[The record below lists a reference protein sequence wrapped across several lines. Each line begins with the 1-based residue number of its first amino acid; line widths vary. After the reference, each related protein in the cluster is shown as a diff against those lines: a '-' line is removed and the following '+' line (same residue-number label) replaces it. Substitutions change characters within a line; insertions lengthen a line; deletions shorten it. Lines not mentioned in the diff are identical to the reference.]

1 MKKHLFKPY
10 HRTRLSY
17 WNTIAA
23 EWHSIKSDKAVVS
36 TFLAVTVILLF
47 VYAYVYSNEVIY
59 DVPVAV
65 VNQDATKTSRDY
77 IEMLNASSGIKTMLN
92 YTDLQ
97 EAKHAYYSK
106 KVMGIVIVP
115 KDFEKNI
122 RNGRPTAI
130 STYAD
135 ASNMIFYKKVLG
147 NVSITNGYFN
157 AGIGIKKSM
166 AQGNP
171 MTAAKQNQNPIQAI
185 STSLFNTS
193 SGYATY
199 IIPILTGLIIQ
210 LVILMGIGILYG
222 SRKEDKKIRTDF
234 PRLLHKGGTIP
245 VLLGKASLYSLIF
258 AVIIPIQ
265 IGIIFTIFSIPV
277 RSSLLT
283 IYAFLIPYIFSVVF
297 LGIAISS
304 LFKRREESIV
314 FLVLISVPSLMLSG
328 LSYPL
333 EGFSHFYQALAS
345 IIPSTS
351 GIEGFVKLTQMHASL
366 FEVTKEWLHL
376 WGLTLLYFIIAA
388 ISLKIRASNE
398 LQHLKNQ
405 HSILSIHHQK
415 QH

>member
-10 HRTRLSY
+10 HRTRVSY
-17 WNTIAA
+17 WNTVAT
-23 EWHSIKSDKAVVS
+23 EWQAIKSDKAVVS
-36 TFLAVTVILLF
+36 TFLAVTIILLF

-77 IEMLNASSGIKTMLN
+77 IEMLNASAGIKTITSF
-92 YTDLQ
+92 TDLQ
-97 EAKHAYYSK
+97 EAKHAYYAK
-106 KVMGIVIVP
+106 KVMGIVIIP
-115 KDFEKNI
+115 KDFEENI

-135 ASNMIFYKKVLG
+135 ASNMVFYKKVLG

-171 MTAAKQNQNPIQAI
+171 MAAAKQNQNPIQAI
-185 STSLFNTS
+185 SNSLFNTS

-210 LVILMGIGILYG
+210 LVILMGIGILFG

-234 PRLLHKGGTIP
+234 PRLLHKGGTVP

-277 RSSLLT
+277 RSSLFT
-283 IYAFLIPYIFSVVF
+283 IYGFLMPYIFSVVF

-333 EGFSHFYQALAS
+333 EGFSPFYQGLAS
-345 IIPSTS
+345 IIPSTA
-351 GIEGFVKLTQMHASL
+351 GIEGFVKLTQMHASIL
-366 FEVTKEWLHL
+366 EVTKEWLHL
-376 WGLTLLYFIIAA
+376 WGLTLFYFIIAA
-388 ISLKIRASNE
+388 ISLKIRAYNE

-405 HSILSIHHQK
+405 RPFQLFHHQK
-415 QH
+415 

>member
-1 MKKHLFKPY
+1 MKKKIYKPY
-10 HRTRLSY
+10 HRIKISY
-17 WNTIAA
+17 WNTIAT
-23 EWHSIKSDKAVVS
+23 EWNSIKSDKAVIS
-36 TFLAVTVILLF
+36 TFLAISIILLF
-47 VYAYVYSNEVIY
+47 VYTYVYSNEVILE
-59 DVPVAV
+59 VPVAV

-77 IEMLNASSGIKTMLN
+77 IEMLNASAGIKTI
-92 YTDLQ
+92 TSFADLQ
-97 EAKHAYYSK
+97 AAKHAYYSK
-106 KVMGIVIVP
+106 KVMGIVIIP

-135 ASNMIFYKKVLG
+135 ASNMVFYKKVLE

-166 AQGNP
+166 KQGNP
-171 MTAAKQNQNPIQAI
+171 ITAAKQNQAPIQAL
-185 STSLFNTS
+185 SKSLFNTS

-199 IIPILTGLIIQ
+199 MIPILTGLIVQ
-210 LVILMGIGILYG
+210 LVILMGIGILHG
-222 SRKEDKKIRTDF
+222 SRKEDKKIRTHF
-234 PRLLHKGGTIP
+234 PRLLHLGGTIP
-245 VLLGKASLYSLIF
+245 VLLGKASLYTVIFSLI
-258 AVIIPIQ
+258 IPVQ
-265 IGIIFTIFSIPV
+265 IGVVFTIFSIPV

-283 IYAFLIPYIFSVVF
+283 IYTFLVPYVFSVVF

-333 EGFSHFYQALAS
+333 EGFSSFYQVLAK

-366 FEVTKEWLHL
+366 LEVTREWLHL
-376 WGLTLLYFIIAA
+376 WGLTLLYFILAA
-388 ISLKIRASNE
+388 ISLKIAAYNE
-398 LQHLKNQ
+398 LKHHKNQ
-405 HSILSIHHQK
+405 HLISFNLRQK
-415 QH
+415 

>member
-1 MKKHLFKPY
+1 MKKKLFKPY

-17 WNTIAA
+17 WNTIAT
-23 EWHSIKSDKAVVS
+23 EWNSIKSDKAVVS
-36 TFLAVTVILLF
+36 TFLAVTIILLF
-47 VYAYVYSNEVIY
+47 VYTYVYSNEVIY
-59 DVPVAV
+59 EVPVAV
-65 VNQDATKTSRDY
+65 INQDVTKTSRDY
-77 IEMLNASSGIKTMLN
+77 IEMLNASAGIKTISS
-92 YTDLQ
+92 YVDLQ
-97 EAKHAYYSK
+97 EAQHAYYAK

-135 ASNMIFYKKVLG
+135 ASNMVFYKKVLG
-147 NVSITNGYFN
+147 NVAVTNGYFN

-166 AQGNP
+166 SQGNP
-171 MTAAKQNQNPIQAI
+171 MTVAKQNHTPIQTI
-185 STSLFNTS
+185 SKSLFNTS

-199 IIPILTGLIIQ
+199 MIPILTGLIIQ

-234 PRLLHKGGTIP
+234 PRLLHTGGTIP
-245 VLLGKASLYSLIF
+245 VLLGKASLYFLIF
-258 AVIIPIQ
+258 ILLIPVQ
-265 IGIIFTIFSIPV
+265 IGIVFTIFSIPV

-283 IYAFLIPYIFSVVF
+283 IYIFLIPYVFSVVF

-333 EGFSHFYQALAS
+333 EGFSVFYQELAK
-345 IIPSTS
+345 IIPSTA
-351 GIEGFVKLTQMHASL
+351 GIKGFVKLTQMDASL

-376 WGLTLLYFIIAA
+376 WGLTFFYFLIAA
-388 ISLKIRASNE
+388 ISLKNRAFNE
-398 LQHLKNQ
+398 LKQKKKHN
-405 HSILSIHHQK
+405 SISFFQHQK
-415 QH
+415 